1 MQAQY
6 PPGQQLPGTVYRVV
20 RHLATGGMGSVYDVE
35 DVTVGKRYVLKTLHP
50 QLVSRVDLARRM
62 EAEART
68 LAKLQ
73 HPNIVDV
80 VTAGVTVDDAKMP
93 FYVMERL
100 NGQNLRVVI
109 EKKSSLELVHCYRI
123 ATDVLE
129 ALEHAHENNVIHR
142 DVKPENIFLHR
153 NINGTTITKLLDFG
167 IMRLLD
173 GKSSHTHGKFI
184 GTLRYASPEQIMGGP
199 LGPAT
204 DIYSLGV
211 VLYEMVCGRGPF
223 DDVGDAY
230 AIGAAHAQ
238 RPPPP
243 LSRFANVP
251 EALERLVLSMLAKD
265 GSQRP
270 RDCFTI
276 ASELRRLRR
285 EEEAGPPRAETEV
298 NVLSSIPV
306 TRHASVPPPTTAE
319 GAARQALARTE
330 ASPVGYVMTPSS
342 RHVFTPPM
350 ATGASGAGGA
360 SGVGRTELPS
370 AVGETHVD
378 PRYGHSQIP
387 PEFAATALSS
397 PAPSLPVPSQVSRP
411 PVMGSA
417 PPPGSPM
424 QGRPVDRNAPTR
436 VGMQFGQTQR
446 LAQNGTMMEDV
457 APPVAGEVEVRAALV
472 KRGALDTTLASA
484 SNESLNEIVG
494 ELRFPSMPAITG
506 TGGATGPLAGEASTR
521 PPERRG
527 VLPFVIVAA
536 LFLVAGGGAIAFAK
550 RAGLFTRTTSASAQ
564 ASASV
569 SVSEPAGAP
578 SVPVEKASP
587 PPSSGTA
594 AGAPPVASAAVA
606 AAAPTTETGA
616 KEIGGKATGAREI
629 AGKATGGSRAIPSTG
644 GRGASPPAHVAAN
657 TQAPTVSP
665 VSPAAPP
672 PAPKAEPAPAPAPV
686 KPASKGAPAPGA
698 PKPEDVGFD

>member
-1 MQAQY
+1 
-6 PPGQQLPGTVYRVV
+6 
-20 RHLATGGMGSVYDVE
+20 MGSVYDVE

-80 VTAGVTVDDAKMP
+80 VTAGVTVDEAKMP

-100 NGQNLRVVI
+100 NGQNLRVVL

-184 GTLRYASPEQIMGGP
+184 GTLRYASPEQIMGGT

-243 LSRFANVP
+243 LSRFAAVP

-270 RDCFTI
+270 RDCFTV

-285 EEEAGPPRAETEV
+285 EEEAGPPRADTEV
-298 NVLSSIPV
+298 NVLSSVPV
-306 TRHASVPPPTTAE
+306 TRQASLESTAA
-319 GAARQALARTE
+319 GAARAALARTE
-330 ASPVGYVMTPSS
+330 ASPVGYVVTPQS

-350 ATGASGAGGA
+350 ATGASG
-360 SGVGRTELPS
+360 VGRTEMPS
-370 AVGETHVD
+370 AVGDTFVD
-378 PRYGHSQIP
+378 PSRAAPQVP
-387 PEFAATALSS
+387 PEFAATAWSS
-397 PAPSLPVPSQVSRP
+397 PPPAPFPIPSQ
-411 PVMGSA
+411 
-417 PPPGSPM
+417 PPPAQVTASVPPPAPLP
-424 QGRPVDRNAPTR
+424 QARPIDRNAPTR
-436 VGMQFGQTQR
+436 AGLVFGQTQR

-457 APPVAGEVEVRAALV
+457 AAPLPREVEVRAALV
-472 KRGALDTTLASA
+472 QRGALDTTLASA
-484 SNESLNEIVG
+484 SNELLGEG
-494 ELRFPSMPAITG
+494 AAELRFPSTPPPTG
-506 TGGATGPLAGEASTR
+506 TGGGTGPLAGEASTR

-527 VLPFVIVAA
+527 LVPIVAA
-536 LFLVAGGGAIAFAK
+536 AAVVLVVGGVGAVTVAK
-550 RAGLFTRTTSASAQ
+550 RAGLLARNAT
-564 ASASV
+564 ASAS
-569 SVSEPAGAP
+569 P
-578 SVPVEKASP
+578 SDSARVAVEKPKSSP
-587 PPSSGTA
+587 EA
-594 AGAPPVASAAVA
+594 APVASAAVTA
-606 AAAPTTETGA
+606 TATALASAPAVASVEAAPVP
-616 KEIGGKATGAREI
+616 KATGP
-629 AGKATGGSRAIPSTG
+629 KAQGGSRSIPVAA
-644 GRGASPPAHVAAN
+644 GRGAAPPTQAPVPTSPPA
-657 TQAPTVSP
+657 TPPSP
-665 VSPAAPP
+665 PAAKAESLPTPP
-672 PAPKAEPAPAPAPV
+672 KPAPKTPAT
-686 KPASKGAPAPGA
+686 GPGTGTGTGT